1 MSQFSCHESRGGC
14 ILFTEFLLRKCK
26 KSIPSIYINYVKR
39 KSRLNQY
46 YCCFR
51 VPRMDHGY
59 DLFFL
64 LFFFLHT
71 MGVLSVRRS
80 TRLLDKKKKYLILFA
95 KSIFLVSSRW
105 EVSPLFCYSRYPH
118 YLFLLSISFWL
129 QYFPKTI
136 FSPLHDQRNSQ
147 EQLGLTQSGQ
157 SLWT

>member
-59 DLFFL
+59 D
-64 LFFFLHT
+64 FFFYFFFFYIQWEYC
-71 MGVLSVRRS
+71 
-80 TRLLDKKKKYLILFA
+80 LLEEVQDFLIKK
-95 KSIFLVSSRW
+95 
-105 EVSPLFCYSRYPH
+105 
-118 YLFLLSISFWL
+118 SISFYL
-129 QYFPKTI
+129 PNPFFLSLHGEKFHHYFATLDTLI
-136 FSPLHDQRNSQ
+136 ICFY
-147 EQLGLTQSGQ
+147 
-157 SLWT
+157 